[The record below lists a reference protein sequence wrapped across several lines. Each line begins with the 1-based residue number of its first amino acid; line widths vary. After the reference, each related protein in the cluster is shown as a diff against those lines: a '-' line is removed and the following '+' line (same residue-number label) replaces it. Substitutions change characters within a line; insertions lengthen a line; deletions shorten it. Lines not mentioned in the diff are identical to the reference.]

1 MRYIRCLSIKS
12 PNTVLPQDGWGIR
25 YAKLV
30 NTKMKLKTIF
40 MLQQNK
46 TNEKEWSQTMIQ

>member
-12 PNTVLPQDGWGIR
+12 PNTVLPHDGWGIR